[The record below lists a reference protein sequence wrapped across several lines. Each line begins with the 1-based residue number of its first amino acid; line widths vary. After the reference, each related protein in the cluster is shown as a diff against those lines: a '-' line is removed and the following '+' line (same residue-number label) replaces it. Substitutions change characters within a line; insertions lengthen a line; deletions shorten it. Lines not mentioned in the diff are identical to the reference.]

1 MFPSEQDLI
10 AEPGIVADD
19 APFKRLWVSAL
30 GILRLWLLWSSC
42 FAAWHLFAIQLCRSA
57 CYLIRT
63 WMAFGSSRGCR
74 LPTTIDL
81 HHVCVER
88 RARPRA
94 RHLTAA
100 KLLCYCYT

>member
-42 FAAWHLFAIQLCRSA
+42 FAAWHLFPPC
-57 CYLIRT
+57 
-63 WMAFGSSRGCR
+63 
-74 LPTTIDL
+74 P
-81 HHVCVER
+81 
-88 RARPRA
+88 
-94 RHLTAA
+94 
-100 KLLCYCYT
+100 